1 MQCPKCNGGSFL
13 SEEELVKV
21 IENTEPQKIVI
32 KAVHTCMACQEKFS
46 RLVWDELGPHRRY
59 VHPGHTQY
67 QQPVQQ
73 TPNPYQYQQPQAQQ
87 TQQRKEDEPVVD
99 GLRFF

>member
-21 IENTEPQKIVI
+21 LENTEPHRIVI

-46 RLVWDELGPHRRY
+46 RLVWDELGPHRR
-59 VHPGHTQY
+59 HLQPGQPY
-67 QQPVQQ
+67 QQPQFQQ
-73 TPNPYQYQQPQAQQ
+73 PPNPYQYPQAQQ
-87 TQQRKEDEPVVD
+87 KKDEEVVD

>member
-21 IENTEPQKIVI
+21 IESTEPQRIII
-32 KAVHTCMACQEKFS
+32 KATHTCMACQEKFS
-46 RLVWDELGPHRRY
+46 RLVWDELGPHRRH
-59 VHPGHTQY
+59 VQPGQAPYQQPVQTAPNPY

-73 TPNPYQYQQPQAQQ
+73 TQQKQ
-87 TQQRKEDEPVVD
+87 DEPVVD

>member
-21 IENTEPQKIVI
+21 LENTEPHRIII
-32 KAVHTCMACQEKFS
+32 KATRTCMACQEKFS
-46 RLVWDELGPHRRY
+46 RLVWDELGPHRR
-59 VHPGHTQY
+59 HMPQ
-67 QQPVQQ
+67 QQPGYPQQ
-73 TPNPYQYQQPQAQQ
+73 APNPYQYAQQPQPQAQ
-87 TQQRKEDEPVVD
+87 KEEPVVE